1 MRRIIFIGI
10 IATVFLA
17 LPLSSMAGVKLKIGE
32 DTDVNLGFR
41 LQTQYLSSDATS
53 ATDLPNSTESQDEF
67 NVRRARI
74 RLGGNIT
81 KWFSFFLQTEKGSGT
96 GGSGYDMRLIDAF
109 IKIKPH
115 PLANFIIGENMAPA
129 GRQITTSSGGL
140 MAIDRPGITNYN
152 LTWGLTGRL
161 KFNNA
166 SYSDGDLA
174 LSNPEAVRDNGVT
187 LFGSTSFSDRF
198 HLKYYLGMY
207 NGVQNISG
215 EDNERYTTRV
225 QFNFLDPEPGYYN
238 LSTYV
243 GKKKTIGIGFS
254 YDSQDKITTDSIK
267 GDIDYS
273 FYEVDAFAE
282 LPVGPGTI
290 TAEAAFQ
297 DLDLD
302 DATSLDDSS
311 SITKDARETQ
321 GNGFYVQ
328 TGYLFNNWQPWV
340 ANEQWNSDAPDDTG
354 SWDAW
359 KVGLTYFVKGHNA
372 NIKLGYENW
381 KSDQPFSGTED
392 TITTFLLGFYITY

>member
-1 MRRIIFIGI
+1 MRRIIFIGLI
-10 IATVFLA
+10 VTVFLA
-17 LPLSSMAGVKLKIGE
+17 LPLSSMAGVKLKIDE
-32 DTDVNLGFR
+32 DTDIDLGFR
-41 LQTQYLSSDATS
+41 LQTQYLSSDNAST
-53 ATDLPNSTESQDEF
+53 TDTNSKNDF

-74 RLGGNIT
+74 RLGGNVT
-81 KWFSFFLQTEKGSGT
+81 KWFSFFLQTEKGSGAD
-96 GGSGYDMRLIDAF
+96 GGGYDMRLIDAF

-161 KFNNA
+161 QFNNA
-166 SYSDGDLA
+166 SYSAGDLA
-174 LSNPEAVRDNGVT
+174 LSNDEAVRDNGGT

-207 NGVQNISG
+207 DGIQNVSG
-215 EDNERYTTRV
+215 EDENRYTARV

-267 GDIDYS
+267 GDIDYN

-290 TAEAAFQ
+290 TAETAFQ
-297 DLDLD
+297 ALDLD
-302 DATSLDDSS
+302 DATSLDDGSL
-311 SITKDARETQ
+311 TPKDARNTQ
-321 GNGFYVQ
+321 GDGFYFQ

-340 ANEQWNSDAPDDTG
+340 GFEQWNSDAPDDTG

-359 KVGLTYFVKGHNA
+359 RAGLTYFVKGHNA
-372 NIKLGYENW
+372 NIKLGYESW

-392 TITTFLLGFYITY
+392 TINSLLLGFYITY